1 MELDQFRDVDLVIDR
16 ANDSFVQK
24 QFVSQGDYKG
34 RTLTVQVTD
43 NGNVGEVPGLTLNL
57 NWHNEASGL
66 TDLTAFSV
74 VNKATSVFAIE
85 YPQHMMTPGK
95 VYASIQVIQDGKVTN
110 LKEFELTVQQL
121 AGQAAG
127 IVQKAEFS
135 ALVAALADSNKFR
148 TDIDSLDNGK
158 VDKGGVSQ
166 ITWAMADQYF
176 KEQVSGG
183 KTAVVGKDSVTEINI
198 VDGEVTEQ
206 KVSFTSSGKNLLNL
220 KKIIDNKYVDL
231 TGKEVSSTDYFYIKD
246 LKVKPNQTIILND
259 SNGQIL
265 PMRFCVAYNSSGELL
280 SAESQQH
287 VTGYFTV
294 GANTRF
300 LTITL
305 ARPFLE
311 RKLMLSFG
319 TVAAAYEPY
328 SIELAEN
335 VNPSKNMLEKMEEIA
350 REEIS
355 KFEKPNM
362 LKVEKNGSS
371 ISVSTLDSGKE
382 IKINVDLSGSANG
395 AFTFAST
402 EINGTIV
409 HTTTDD
415 ITPIRTF
422 ATVGANHGYPYLISA
437 TVSSHDKI
445 TADLGSVWSDGTN
458 DFVLIE
464 IASANLLKFLPDYV
478 ARNDDTI
485 SVTATA
491 LLGNLEHVSGATNTT
506 EITIN
511 SQTTGQLYPSIKN
524 VDQKLNGVDSEDDTV
539 YLSEFSV
546 FESYEILDYQSLIDW
561 SKLNLGR
568 RYKDNISQIESIAKY
583 STVYSFK
590 EAGLCLVNSSLL
602 FMKKTS
608 VGNIGFLQA
617 ATLNQSAKRYIPD
630 IQTISGF
637 DFQKGVELS
646 AYNSSLNISLEN
658 LKSSDYP
665 VNRYVDMYEDYGFTM
680 GYVFDKTSS
689 ESSKRLANTSV
700 FWDLRNT
707 KKSYPIAV
715 NNKVNTANAGDY
727 YAIEGY
733 RKYFVKEQDLTNFTV
748 VEDGEAYYIYIDAHK
763 EIPFISRRISANI
776 GKKIVVLKSQNFS
789 LLNEYVSAEGVT
801 FAINA
806 DYGTAVLK
814 ILK

>member
-34 RTLTVQVTD
+34 RTLTVQVTN
-43 NGNVGEVPGLTLNL
+43 NGSVGEVPGLTLNL

-74 VNKATSVFAIE
+74 INKATSLFAIE
-85 YPQHMMTPGK
+85 YPEHMMTPGK
-95 VYASIQVIQDGKVTN
+95 VYASIQVIQNGKVTN
-110 LKEFELTVQQL
+110 LKQFELTVQQL
-121 AGQAAG
+121 AGQVAG
-127 IVQKAEFS
+127 IVGKAEFS
-135 ALVAALADSNKFR
+135 ALVAVLADSNKFR
-148 TDIDSLDNGK
+148 TDIDALDNGK
-158 VDKGGVSQ
+158 VDRDGVAQ

-246 LKVKPNQTIILND
+246 LKVNPNQTIILND

-294 GANTRF
+294 GANTRY
-300 LTITL
+300 LTISL

-319 TVAAAYEPY
+319 KVAAAYEPY
-328 SIELAEN
+328 SIELAGN
-335 VNPSKNMLEKMEEIA
+335 VNPSKNMLEKMGEIV

-362 LKVEKNGSS
+362 LKIDKAGSS
-371 ISVSTLDSGKE
+371 ISISTIDSDKE

-395 AFTFAST
+395 AFTFSSAK
-402 EINGTIV
+402 IDGTIV
-409 HTTTDD
+409 HNTTDD
-415 ITPIRTF
+415 IVPARTF

-437 TVSSHDKI
+437 TVSSHNKI
-445 TADLGSVWSDGTN
+445 SADLGSVWSDGTN
-458 DFVLIE
+458 NFVLIE
-464 IASANLLKFLPDYV
+464 ISSASLLKFLPEYTV
-478 ARNDDTI
+478 QNDGTI
-485 SVTATA
+485 NVSATSF
-491 LLGNLEHVSGATNTT
+491 LGKLTHVSGGSNTEDIEFT
-506 EITIN
+506 
-511 SQTTGQLYPSIKN
+511 SQITGQLYPSIRN
-524 VDQKLNGVDSEDDTV
+524 VDQRFDGIGEEDDTV
-539 YLSEFSV
+539 YLSEFSLV
-546 FESYEILDYQSLIDW
+546 ETYEILDYKSLIDW
-561 SKLNLGR
+561 SKTNTGKKYIDNL
-568 RYKDNISQIESIAKY
+568 SQIDSVATY
-583 STVYSFK
+583 STAYAFK
-590 EAGLCLVNSSLL
+590 EGGQCLINSSIL
-602 FMKKTS
+602 FKKKTI
-608 VGNIGFLQA
+608 VGNLGFLQSA
-617 ATLNQSAKRYIPD
+617 ALNQAAKRYLPD
-630 IQTISGF
+630 IKPVSGF
-637 DFQKGVELS
+637 DFQSGVDLS
-646 AYNSSLNISLEN
+646 TYDTSINITPQD
-658 LKSSDYP
+658 LKASDYP
-665 VNRYVDMYEDYGFTM
+665 VNRYVDMYGDYGFTM
-680 GYVFDKTSS
+680 GYIFDKTSS
-689 ESSKRLANTSV
+689 DSAKRLANTSV

-715 NNKVNTANAGDY
+715 NNKVGIANAGDY
-727 YAIEGY
+727 YAVEGY
-733 RKYFVKEQDLTNFTV
+733 RRYFLKDQDLTNFTTI
-748 VEDGEAYYIYIDAHK
+748 EDSEAYYIYIDAHK
-763 EIPFISRRISANI
+763 KIPFISRRVAANI
-776 GKKIVVLKSQNFS
+776 GKKIEILKSENFS
-789 LLNEYVSAEGVT
+789 LFSEYVSAEGLT
-801 FAINA
+801 FAITD